1 MQEQKTFPG
10 LSSFTLHILAMA
22 LMFCDHLKLTLAPET
37 EWLTWVGRLAFPI
50 FAFLLVEGYYHTH
63 DLKKYMLRLL
73 AAALIT
79 EIPFNYMTGGGAIFP
94 YHQNVLFTFLLGL
107 LAIAA
112 IDSVR
117 KKRGDDWV
125 ALLTAFAVA
134 LASAV
139 LGNITFVD
147 YYAAGPLTVL
157 VFYLFRGSLWWQR
170 LGQFA
175 GLFWINFVLLAGY
188 SVPVTLLGCTF
199 DFPRQGAAIFALLFI
214 WLYKGRQGPHGRGI
228 QAVYYLFYPAHILLL
243 VVLSYLLV

>member
-1 MQEQKTFPG
+1 MQEQKSFPG
-10 LSSFTLHILAMA
+10 ISSFTLHILAMA
-22 LMFCDHLKLTLAPET
+22 LMFCDHLWATLVPGT

-73 AAALIT
+73 AVALIT

-117 KKRGDDWV
+117 KKRGDDWA
-125 ALLTAFAVA
+125 ALLAFFAVA
-134 LASAV
+134 LVSAV

-157 VFYLFRGSLWWQR
+157 VFYLFRGSRWWQR
-170 LGQFA
+170 MGQLA
-175 GLFWINFVLLAGY
+175 GLFGINFVLLAGY
-188 SVPVTLLGCTF
+188 SVPVTLWGYTF
-199 DFPRQGAAIFALLFI
+199 NFPQQGVAVLALLFI
-214 WLYKGRQGPHGRGI
+214 WLYKGKQGPHGRGI
-228 QAVYYLFYPAHILLL
+228 QAVYYFFYPAHILLL
-243 VVLSYLLV
+243 VVLSHLLF